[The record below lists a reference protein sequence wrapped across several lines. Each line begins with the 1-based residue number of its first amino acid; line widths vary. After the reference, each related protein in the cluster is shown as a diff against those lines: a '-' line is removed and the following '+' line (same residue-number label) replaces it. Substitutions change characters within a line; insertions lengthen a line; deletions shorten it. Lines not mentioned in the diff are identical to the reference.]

1 MPSSRVTTV
10 LLIIITVFV
19 VGVILYLLRTVLLP
33 LVIAVLLSNL
43 FIPVV
48 RWLRDRRVPTLV
60 ALLVVVLV
68 LSGVIT
74 LLSLMLYSSAESFI
88 EELPK
93 YQERFLTMILAAQSS
108 LNDFALRLGVA
119 DPPQFRLSEMIDPAS
134 MTSAVTAGVGSFVTF
149 FSNAFLV
156 LLFMLFILAETA
168 DVGERIRRAFP
179 EGQAEQVSSVLLKID
194 SEVRHYLLTKT
205 LTSLA
210 DAILVTI
217 VLWIVGVDF
226 ALLWGFVTFLLNFIP
241 NIGSIIATILPFV
254 ASLLQFDTLA
264 IPLLVL
270 ILLGSIQMLMGNV
283 VEPRWMASSLN
294 LSALLVLFSLIFW
307 GWLWGG
313 LGMVLAVPLT
323 STLKIIFENVNDLK
337 PVAILMSGHAPKSAD
352 PELAHAARPTKPAGP
367 GLGPLRKKARDKART
382 SPDGPGIETTVTG
395 KV

>member
-10 LLIIITVFV
+10 LLIIITGFV
-19 VGVILYLLRTVLLP
+19 VGVILYLLRAVLLP
-33 LVIAVLLSNL
+33 LVIAMLLSNL
-43 FIPVV
+43 FLPVV
-48 RWLRDRRVPTLV
+48 QWLRARRVPTLV
-60 ALLVVVLV
+60 ALFVVVLV
-68 LSGVIT
+68 VAGVIT
-74 LLSLMLYSSAESFI
+74 LLSLMLYSSAESFV

-93 YQERFLTMILAAQSS
+93 YQARFLTMILAAQASI
-108 LNDFALRLGVA
+108 NDFALQLGME
-119 DPPQFRLSEMIDPAS
+119 DPPQLRLSELVDPS
-134 MTSAVTAGVGSFVTF
+134 FLTSAVTAGVGSFVSF

-179 EGQAEQVSSVLLKID
+179 ANRADRVSSVLLNID
-194 SEVRHYLLTKT
+194 SEVRQYLLTKT

-241 NIGSIIATILPFV
+241 NIGSIIATILPFL
-254 ASLLQFDTLA
+254 ASLVQFDTLA
-264 IPLLVL
+264 IPILVL
-270 ILLGSIQMLMGNV
+270 ILLGAIQMLMGNV

-294 LSALLVLFSLIFW
+294 LSALLVLFALIFW

-323 STLKIIFENVNDLK
+323 STLKIIFENVDDLK
-337 PVAILMSGHAPKSAD
+337 PVAILMAGHVPKPVDVEVSRAG
-352 PELAHAARPTKPAGP
+352 AATRPKQRLFG
-367 GLGPLRKKARDKART
+367 RKVRDSNPHGQPYSHKRGEST
-382 SPDGPGIETTVTG
+382 P
-395 KV
+395 